1 MSRPKKEV
9 VQVRDLDKEDKPS
22 FSPTVVEPTKDEI
35 IEILQP
41 STRELSRKKLEKLM
55 KEETVNVKGR
65 FRHYETPGASQ
76 RFHVRKYANIPPFD
90 KLMTDNEIYEI
101 PLYVARFLNG
111 IDKMAMECGGKIN
124 TCAYPEHEFVYDESN
139 NLDQRRDGQVGRQQ
153 KTTVGKWTRRF
164 GFESLQF
171 DIDS

>member
-1 MSRPKKEV
+1 MSRPKKEI
-9 VQVRDLDKEDKPS
+9 VQVRDLDKEDKPA
-22 FSPTVVEPTKDEI
+22 FSSIVEPTKEEI

-41 STRELSRKKLEKLM
+41 STKELSRKKLEKLM
-55 KEETVNVKGR
+55 KEETINVKGR

-153 KTTVGKWTRRF
+153 ATAIGKWTRRF